1 MGHGESHLNFLLPCT
16 GPEWGLS
23 SMVGKGGGE
32 GKEGREEVGL
42 IGPVSSAG
50 PCGVEL
56 ASGPSVV

>member
-1 MGHGESHLNFLLPCT
+1 MNFLLPCT

-32 GKEGREEVGL
+32 GKEGCEEVGL

-50 PCGVEL
+50 PCEVEL
-56 ASGPSVV
+56 ASGPSVT